1 MISADMANEQ
11 LVKEMETLRQHAAE
25 LEEFKA
31 EYQRGIKA
39 LLQVEEEERRSIA
52 REIHDDLSQPL
63 TAFKINLSWLRRRI
77 PKGEGLLLEKLE
89 QMLDLTGS
97 ITRAA
102 KIISVELRPGVLD
115 DLGLT
120 AAIEWQAGYFREQ
133 TGIECELDVEPA
145 DTTPDG
151 EIATAIFRILQKIL
165 KSISEQASATRVRIS
180 LKRRANKIRLKVIDN
195 GGRTTEEQILDRDS
209 LGLMEISERAYLF
222 GGEVKIKG
230 NPDRGTTVT
239 VNIPLDHKGGSL
251 W

>member
-1 MISADMANEQ
+1 MISADIAKER
-11 LVKEMETLRQHAAE
+11 LVKELKTLRQHTAE
-25 LEEFKA
+25 LEELKA
-31 EYQRGIKA
+31 EYQRRTRV

-63 TAFKINLSWLRRRI
+63 TALKINLSWLGRRI
-77 PKGEGLLLEKLE
+77 PKGEGPLLEKVEQILE
-89 QMLDLTGS
+89 LIDS
-97 ITRAA
+97 ITGAVKR
-102 KIISVELRPGVLD
+102 ISVELRPGVLD

-145 DTTPDG
+145 DITPDG

-195 GGRTTEEQILDRDS
+195 GGRTTEEQILARDS

-239 VNIPLDHKGGSL
+239 VNIPLNQKGGSL
-251 W
+251 